1 MFAIPKM
8 EETNPP
14 LDVTSIEGDVWIL
27 LPIRYTDQGAVPKR
41 IHLSW
46 GPGNQTIVHVFKL
59 TEAVFQVRL
68 GQVYVFRVKLSAKEM
83 SECSVQIWIDDF
95 ERHTLP
101 MCTNLA
107 PNKKHPFH
115 DSFWSNFNARNFNA
129 VFREPIRGKITCRF
143 LMFNTKLVKMSSIDQ
158 LFESDTSDAM
168 TSLIKLGEGLDF
180 SPFRLPLQSPGTVSD
195 SFAKAL
201 EDVRKTFVT
210 SPIFCRTNVKLHEAL
225 KRNFDL
231 KFLKLSNL
239 KAKHEPYFI
248 VYDEREKTLHFVERD
263 LEDIQHLPKKEIMR
277 ISNYIREIYD
287 RSFGFRTT
295 NKGLLEAVRHNWI
308 KYQCLQGQDDEFN
321 IFRSLCFA
329 PPSNLDQRYHI
340 GFVALC
346 LQILLCIGITMDS
359 VEQWSDTS
367 LENVWDTIISLE
379 YEIEYMMIVAISML
393 TFVFILQRLRKTINS
408 FKRFYRNIHEVCEV
422 PKAIIA
428 LDFTSNVV
436 VGTYMAMITPFFLLQ
451 SEDIQ
456 TVVLNSFALTIFI
469 ALDDLANVFESDE
482 AHLLREDSYGMERLR
497 MDLQW
502 LKRNMYSSGVA
513 KREIG
518 REWTGS
524 KRLQMLAKFLF
535 SPFYESFLILKSLL
549 DLCCRGKCRNHKHL
563 ESLEQKQIPQR
574 QVKCSCGEV
583 FQVVSATDHCFD
595 SFRHI
600 LCVDCGEVVVKQMN
614 PDRLLYHCGCVEAR
628 GRNLCED
635 CAERKFII
643 DL

>member
-1 MFAIPKM
+1 MD
-8 EETNPP
+8 ERNPLLNP
-14 LDVTSIEGDVWIL
+14 HSIEGDVWIL
-27 LPIRYTDQGAVPKR
+27 LPSRYTDRGVVRKR
-41 IHLSW
+41 IHLSL
-46 GPGNQTIVHVFKL
+46 GPGKPTIVHVFKL
-59 TEAVFQVRL
+59 TEAICHPNF
-68 GQVYVFRVKLSAKEM
+68 GQTYIFRVTLNAEEM
-83 SECSVQIWIDDF
+83 SNCSIDIWGDDLVTDDKASWPIN
-95 ERHTLP
+95 RKLLHVP
-101 MCTNLA
+101 
-107 PNKKHPFH
+107 PNKEDEFWNNFH
-115 DSFWSNFNARNFNA
+115 FEYRQLQNRLDGEACFICL
-129 VFREPIRGKITCRF
+129 V
-143 LMFNTKLVKMSSIDQ
+143 FNTKLVKMSSIDQ
-158 LFESDTSDAM
+158 LFESDTSDTM
-168 TSLIKLGEGLDF
+168 ESVINIGEGLDF
-180 SPFRLPLQSPGTVSD
+180 SPFRLPLQSAGSASD
-195 SFAKAL
+195 SFAQAL
-201 EDVRKTFVT
+201 EDVRETFVT
-210 SPIFCRTNVKLHEAL
+210 SSIFSRTNVKLHEEL

-248 VYDEREKTLHFVERD
+248 VYDEREKTLQFVERD
-263 LEDIQHLPKKEIMR
+263 LEDIQHLSKKDFTR
-277 ISNYIREIYD
+277 ISNTIRQIYD
-287 RSFGFRTT
+287 QSLGTRTT
-295 NKGLLEAVRHNWI
+295 NKGFQEAVRHNWI

-482 AHLLREDSYGMERLR
+482 ADLLQEDAYGMERMR
-497 MDLQW
+497 TDLQW

-535 SPFYESFLILKSLL
+535 SPFYESFLILKSLI
-549 DLCCRGKCRNHKHL
+549 DMCCRGKCRNHKHL
-563 ESLEQKQIPQR
+563 EPLEQKEIPQR

-583 FQVVSATDHCFD
+583 FQVLSVTDNCFD
-595 SFRHI
+595 PFDVI
-600 LCVDCGEVVVKQMN
+600 YCDDCKGVMVRRMN

-635 CAERKFII
+635 CAERKFIM

>member
-1 MFAIPKM
+1 
-8 EETNPP
+8 
-14 LDVTSIEGDVWIL
+14 
-27 LPIRYTDQGAVPKR
+27 
-41 IHLSW
+41 
-46 GPGNQTIVHVFKL
+46 
-59 TEAVFQVRL
+59 
-68 GQVYVFRVKLSAKEM
+68 M
-83 SECSVQIWIDDF
+83 SECSVELWDDDIIRKDSKTR
-95 ERHTLP
+95 EKIEESLP
-101 MCTNLA
+101 TCMKLLNMP
-107 PNKKHPFH
+107 PNKENEFWNNFH
-115 DSFWSNFNARNFNA
+115 MVSDLIYKCDNGLLRVNGRRIIENGKLKREDIGITRNTPLICN
-129 VFREPIRGKITCRF
+129 VSI
-143 LMFNTKLVKMSSIDQ
+143 FNTKWIKISSIDQ
-158 LFESDTSDAM
+158 LFESDTSDTM
-168 TSLIKLGEGLDF
+168 ESVINIGGLDF
-180 SPFRLPLQSPGTVSD
+180 SPFHVSN
-195 SFAKAL
+195 SLAKAL

-210 SPIFCRTNVKLHEAL
+210 SPIFSRTNVKLHDEL

-239 KAKHEPYFI
+239 KANQHESYSI
-248 VYDEREKTLHFVERD
+248 VYDEREKTLHFVELLLDD
-263 LEDIQHLPKKEIMR
+263 LPEVWSKEESQWNADPDKI
-277 ISNYIREIYD
+277 IACICAVY
-287 RSFGFRTT
+287 GGGLKTT
-295 NKGLLEAVRHNWI
+295 NKGFQEAVRHNWI

-469 ALDDLANVFESDE
+469 ELDDLANVFESDE
-482 AHLLREDSYGMERLR
+482 AHLLQEDAYGMERLR

-502 LKRNMYSSGVA
+502 LKRNQDRLDSMMFSGVM

-518 REWTGS
+518 GQWTGS

-535 SPFYESFLILKSLL
+535 SPFYESFLILKSLI
-549 DLCCRGKCRNHKHL
+549 DMCCRGKCRSHK
-563 ESLEQKQIPQR
+563 QKDIPEDIPEK
-574 QVKCSCGEV
+574 QVKCYCGGV
-583 FQVVSATDHCFD
+583 YNVVWISDHCFD
-595 SFRHI
+595 PFDLLH
-600 LCVDCGEVVVKQMN
+600 CEHCGECVHRRFS
-614 PDRLLYHCGCVEAR
+614 PDRLVYHCMRCEAAS
-628 GRNLCED
+628 GRYLCED
-635 CAERKFII
+635 CAERKY
-643 DL
+643 DYSSAQRQ